1 MKASLFAEDEEE
13 GDMFQDQGLMK
24 VSVDVSSP
32 RLALSGA
39 QKTSG
44 TKHSREGGALLRR
57 TAAVSNSDF
66 SFWSH
71 DLFHAPK
78 RMRLRGRRN
87 ELIIDE

>member
-32 RLALSGA
+32 HLALSGA

-44 TKHSREGGALLRR
+44 TKHSREAGALLRR
-57 TAAVSNSDF
+57 AAAVSNSDF
-66 SFWSH
+66 RLWSH
-71 DLFHAPK
+71 DLLPAPK

-87 ELIIDE
+87 